1 MPSPSPSPRLSKP
14 TKSTKTNKP
23 KRMKTFTDLNSEFP
37 MNEELPIKRNYSS
50 NSNSPLSYNTAR
62 VAGPRPVRIEGTN
75 KFTSGR
81 IRNKKKTRDK
91 RRKSGKKTKR
101 KKRSN

>member
-1 MPSPSPSPRLSKP
+1 MASPSSSSSQLPKP
-14 TKSTKTNKP
+14 ANPNKP
-23 KRMKTFTDLNSEFP
+23 KGKVA
-37 MNEELPIKRNYSS
+37 LPIQRNYSN
-50 NSNSPLSYNTAR
+50 NSNNNSPVSATYVSHRT
-62 VAGPRPVRIEGTN
+62 EGTN
-75 KFTSGR
+75 VLHGR

>member
-1 MPSPSPSPRLSKP
+1 MASPSSSSKP
-14 TKSTKTNKP
+14 NKP
-23 KRMKTFTDLNSEFP
+23 KKMYTFVGLNSEFP
-37 MNEELPIKRNYSS
+37 RNEELPIRRNYSS

-75 KFTSGR
+75 KLTRGR
-81 IRNKKKTRDK
+81 IRNKKKTRGK

>member
-14 TKSTKTNKP
+14 TKPQRKKA
-23 KRMKTFTDLNSEFP
+23 FTGRREEFP
-37 MNEELPIKRNYSS
+37 REEELLIQRNYSS
-50 NSNSPLSYNTAR
+50 NSNSQVSAHNAAASTYVSHRT
-62 VAGPRPVRIEGTN
+62 EGTN
-75 KFTSGR
+75 VLHGR